1 MKPQC
6 HPSFAGRLDLLVDWL
21 YPPRCRACSE
31 SLQGRDREYFCFT
44 CWPQIQLV
52 RHPFCTI
59 CGRPFPDS
67 SGDDHVCGVCLARNP
82 QYARAH
88 SWACY
93 PREEATEHPLRQVIQ
108 KFKYGRRVALGKPLG
123 RLMARG
129 CEEFLLTCKAE
140 MIIPVPLHPRRLRWR
155 GFNQSVL
162 LARQIGRAYNLPLDC
177 FALYRKMDTPPQTQL
192 PEQERSKNVRGAFA
206 LSGKTAVKGKCLL
219 LVDDVY
225 TSGATVNECSRV
237 LKQGGAREVFV
248 LTLARA
254 VY

>member
-6 HPSFAGRLDLLVDWL
+6 HPSFAERLDSLVDWL

-31 SLQGRDREYFCFT
+31 SIQGCDREYFCSA

-52 RHPFCTI
+52 AHPFCTI

-108 KFKYGRRVALGKPLG
+108 KFKYGRKVALGKPLG

-140 MIIPVPLHPRRLRWR
+140 IIIPVPLHPRRLRWR

-162 LARQIGRAYNLPLDC
+162 LARQIGRAYNLPLNC
-177 FALYRKMDTPPQTQL
+177 FALYRKIDTPPQTQL
-192 PEQERSKNVRGAFA
+192 PEEERRKNMRGAFA
-206 LSGKTAVKGKCLL
+206 LSGKTAVRGKCLL

-237 LKQGGAREVFV
+237 LKQGGAREVSV

>member
-1 MKPQC
+1 
-6 HPSFAGRLDLLVDWL
+6 
-21 YPPRCRACSE
+21 
-31 SLQGRDREYFCFT
+31 
-44 CWPQIQLV
+44 
-52 RHPFCTI
+52 
-59 CGRPFPDS
+59 
-67 SGDDHVCGVCLARNP
+67 
-82 QYARAH
+82 
-88 SWACY
+88 
-93 PREEATEHPLRQVIQ
+93 
-108 KFKYGRRVALGKPLG
+108 
-123 RLMARG
+123 
-129 CEEFLLTCKAE
+129 

-162 LARQIGRAYNLPLDC
+162 LARQIGRAYNVPLDC

-192 PEQERSKNVRGAFA
+192 PEEERRKNMRGAFA

-237 LKQGGAREVFV
+237 LKQGGARAVFV

>member
-6 HPSFAGRLDLLVDWL
+6 HPSFAERVDSLVDWL

-31 SLQGRDREYFCFT
+31 SIQGRDREYFCST

-52 RHPFCTI
+52 AHPFCTI

-67 SGDDHVCGVCLARNP
+67 SGEDHVCGVCLARNP
-82 QYARAH
+82 QFARAH

-108 KFKYGRRVALGKPLG
+108 KFKYGRKVALGKPLG

-140 MIIPVPLHPRRLRWR
+140 TIIPVPLHPRRLRWR

-192 PEQERSKNVRGAFA
+192 PEEDRRKNMRGAFA

-237 LKQGGAREVFV
+237 LKQGGARAVFV
-248 LTLARA
+248 LTLART